1 LSLFLY
7 FFFTNSYA
15 QNNTLDILGLSSSNQ
30 PNVAFSVRK
39 LSSDYTGP
47 LMRVRI
53 GSTASSTLT
62 YYDVYPDAS
71 SNGEISLNSEVSSA
85 ISSITPTISPKV
97 LGSTLRSKLNS
108 ETEAYVGIWYD
119 QSGNQNNLSNGYEV
133 NQPKIIS
140 MTSIITA
147 NNKPVLY
154 WWDVD
159 IIDDNRYGRH
169 VVYLQLGNSINTNGQ
184 VIIVNKFGPNIT
196 GTDGSDGFLL
206 GDNLIPNIL
215 GGTGNY
221 YWHSDPENFRLFG
234 NAPSASITNAE
245 IFQNG
250 VNKGM
255 SSSFNQQLAI
265 NSIAPQV
272 ANVGTGW
279 DNIGNERGNNTGG
292 SHFSTTGAGYS
303 EILSF
308 SDKLNSFSRSLV
320 ETNQNQYFSIYETI
334 SITAPIATLTSCLGT
349 ESTPTTFGVSGSGLT
364 ASVTISAPSNFEIST
379 SSGGTYSSNLTLTN
393 TSTVSQTLYVRLNSS
408 ASVGSKI
415 GTITATTTGAS
426 ATTSVSGTV
435 NALPSIS
442 ITETDASGVASNDA
456 IICNGGSVTLTASG
470 TTSFLWSSGA
480 ATTSSITITPSS
492 STTYTVTGTTSG
504 CSNTASKT
512 ITVNS
517 LPNIG
522 ISGTTTNPELV
533 SLTATASEGSTY
545 AWSDGSSTS
554 SATNTFDASGV
565 YSLTVTDTY
574 GCISST
580 QLNITVQQYGL
591 SRTGEKTLDS
601 TRQINSNG
609 QIGSLNP
616 ISQEGKKRE
625 YKSNKKVI
633 SDGLILNLDAGSSS
647 SYPGIGTTWTDLT
660 GNSNGTFVNFSTG
673 FYSTNNGGEIIF
685 DGVNDYVSLP
695 TGTYFN
701 GNFTIQSW
709 IYPTGDAAVY
719 FWARVLDFGNGAGS
733 ANVLLSTSGGGSGY
747 PAMRVEGSLFNAI
760 TLLPLNQWSQL
771 VATLSGTTAIIY
783 LNGTA
788 IGNATLTSAS
798 NTERRNNYIGK
809 SNWGGDPYFKGK
821 MSNLQIYNRALSID
835 EILKNYNALKSRFGL

>member
-1 LSLFLY
+1 MRSFKIVFISI

-159 IIDDNRYGRH
+159 IINDNRYGRH

-184 VIIVNKFGPNIT
+184 VIIVNKFGPKIP
-196 GTDGSDGFLL
+196 GTSGNDGFLL
-206 GDNLIPNIL
+206 GDNLIPNIR

-221 YWHSDPENFRLFG
+221 YWHSRPENFLLFG
-234 NAPSASITNAE
+234 HSQSASITNAE

-255 SSSFNQQLAI
+255 SSSFNLQLAI

-320 ETNQNQYFSIYETI
+320 ETNQNLYFSIYETI
-334 SITAPIATLTSCLGT
+334 SITAPIATLTTCLGT
-349 ESTPTTFGVSGSGLT
+349 ASSPTTFGVTGAGLT
-364 ASVTISAPSNFEIST
+364 ASITISAPSNFEIST
-379 SSGGTYSSNLTLTN
+379 SSGGTYSSSLTLTN
-393 TSTVSQTLYVRLNSS
+393 TSTVSQTLYVRLSNS
-408 ASVGSKI
+408 ATVGSKT
-415 GTITATTTGAS
+415 GTITATSTGAS
-426 ATTSVSGTV
+426 DVTTTVSGTV
-435 NALPSIS
+435 LAKP
-442 ITETDASGVASNDA
+442 
-456 IICNGGSVTLTASG
+456 TLS
-470 TTSFLWSSGA
+470 
-480 ATTSSITITPSS
+480 TSSIFLCAEATYLITNTTSMPVDNGWSVTGSNSVNNGFLTAGTISG
-492 STTYTVTGTTSG
+492 TYTVSYTDGCAQTVSASVTVGNSDISPAITGLASYKI
-504 CSNTASKT
+504 SNT
-512 ITVNS
+512 
-517 LPNIG
+517 
-522 ISGTTTNPELV
+522 NPIPQGP
-533 SLTATASEGSTY
+533 TASFY
-545 AWSDGSSTS
+545 AGYNGFNYY
-554 SATNTFDASGV
+554 SATKPT
-565 YSLTVTDTY
+565 
-574 GCISST
+574 
-580 QLNITVQQYGL
+580 
-591 SRTGEKTLDS
+591 K
-601 TRQINSNG
+601 
-609 QIGSLNP
+609 
-616 ISQEGKKRE
+616 
-625 YKSNKKVI
+625 
-633 SDGLILNLDAGSSS
+633 
-647 SYPGIGTTWTDLT
+647 PGFYRANNVS
-660 GNSNGTFVNFSTG
+660 GNSAGCPFPF
-673 FYSTNNGGEIIF
+673 EIF
-685 DGVNDYVSLP
+685 
-695 TGTYFN
+695 
-701 GNFTIQSW
+701 
-709 IYPTGDAAVY
+709 
-719 FWARVLDFGNGAGS
+719 RC
-733 ANVLLSTSGGGSGY
+733 
-747 PAMRVEGSLFNAI
+747 
-760 TLLPLNQWSQL
+760 
-771 VATLSGTTAIIY
+771 TTCP
-783 LNGTA
+783 
-788 IGNATLTSAS
+788 
-798 NTERRNNYIGK
+798 
-809 SNWGGDPYFKGK
+809 D
-821 MSNLQIYNRALSID
+821 
-835 EILKNYNALKSRFGL
+835 

>member
-1 LSLFLY
+1 MRLFKIVFISI

-159 IIDDNRYGRH
+159 IIRNNRYGRH

-221 YWHSDPENFRLFG
+221 YWHSAPEIFRLFG
-234 NAPSASITNAE
+234 NAQSASITNAE

-279 DNIGNERGNNTGG
+279 DNIGYERGNNTGG

-334 SITAPIATLTSCLGT
+334 SITAPIATLTSCLGIA
-349 ESTPTTFGVSGSGLT
+349 SSPTTFGVTGAGLT

-379 SSGGTYSSNLTLTN
+379 SSGGTYSSSLTLTN
-393 TSTVSQTLYVRLNSS
+393 TNTISQTLYVRLNSS
-408 ASVGSKI
+408 ATAGAKT
-415 GTITATTTGAS
+415 GNITATSTGVTDVTT
-426 ATTSVSGTV
+426 TVSGTV
-435 NALPSIS
+435 N
-442 ITETDASGVASNDA
+442 V
-456 IICNGGSVTLTASG
+456 
-470 TTSFLWSSGA
+470 
-480 ATTSSITITPSS
+480 
-492 STTYTVTGTTSG
+492 
-504 CSNTASKT
+504 
-512 ITVNS
+512 
-517 LPNIG
+517 LPNISF
-522 ISGTTTNPELV
+522 SGSITNVELV
-533 SLTATASEGSTY
+533 SLTANAFEGAGYSWSGGTSTNTV
-545 AWSDGSSTS
+545 S
-554 SATNTFDASGV
+554 NTFDASGL
-565 YSLTVTDTY
+565 YSLAVSDIN

-580 QLNITVQQYGL
+580 LLNITVQHWGL
-591 SRTGEKTLDS
+591 SRNGEKTLDS
-601 TRQINSNG
+601 
-609 QIGSLNP
+609 
-616 ISQEGKKRE
+616 
-625 YKSNKKVI
+625 V
-633 SDGLILNLDAGSSS
+633 LI
-647 SYPGIGTTWTDLT
+647 
-660 GNSNGTFVNFSTG
+660 
-673 FYSTNNGGEIIF
+673 
-685 DGVNDYVSLP
+685 
-695 TGTYFN
+695 
-701 GNFTIQSW
+701 
-709 IYPTGDAAVY
+709 
-719 FWARVLDFGNGAGS
+719 
-733 ANVLLSTSGGGSGY
+733 
-747 PAMRVEGSLFNAI
+747 
-760 TLLPLNQWSQL
+760 
-771 VATLSGTTAIIY
+771 
-783 LNGTA
+783 
-788 IGNATLTSAS
+788 
-798 NTERRNNYIGK
+798 K
-809 SNWGGDPYFKGK
+809 
-821 MSNLQIYNRALSID
+821 
-835 EILKNYNALKSRFGL
+835 

>member
-1 LSLFLY
+1 MRSFKIVFISI

-159 IIDDNRYGRH
+159 IISDNRYGRH

-184 VIIVNKFGPNIT
+184 VIIVNKFGPKIP
-196 GTDGSDGFLL
+196 GTDGNDGFLL
-206 GDNLIPNIL
+206 GDNLIPNEL
-215 GGTGNY
+215 GTGNY
-221 YWHSDPENFRLFG
+221 YWHSAPENFLLFG
-234 NAPSASITNAE
+234 NAQSESITNAE

-320 ETNQNQYFSIYETI
+320 ETNQNLYFSIYETI
-334 SITAPIATLTSCLGT
+334 SITAPIATLTTCLGT
-349 ESTPTTFGVSGSGLT
+349 ASSPTTFGVTGAGLT
-364 ASVTISAPSNFEIST
+364 ASITISAPSNFEIST
-379 SSGGTYSSNLTLTN
+379 SSGGTYSSSLTLTN
-393 TSTVSQTLYVRLNSS
+393 TSTVSQTLYIRLSSS
-408 ASVGSKI
+408 ATVGSI
-415 GTITATTTGAS
+415 TGTIIATSTAS
-426 ATTSVSGTV
+426 SDATTSVSGTV
-435 NALPSIS
+435 NSPNISIS
-442 ITETDASGVASNDA
+442 GNKTDVELVTLIASGGN
-456 IICNGGSVTLTASG
+456 
-470 TTSFLWSSGA
+470 
-480 ATTSSITITPSS
+480 
-492 STTYTVTGTTSG
+492 TYV
-504 CSNTASKT
+504 
-512 ITVNS
+512 
-517 LPNIG
+517 
-522 ISGTTTNPELV
+522 
-533 SLTATASEGSTY
+533 
-545 AWSDGSSTS
+545 WSDGSSTS
-554 SATNTFDASGV
+554 SSTNTFDASGL
-565 YSLTVTDTY
+565 YSLTVTDSY

-580 QLNITVQQYGL
+580 QFNITVQHWGL
-591 SRTGEKTLDS
+591 SKYGEKILDS
-601 TRQINSNG
+601 TTQINSNG
-609 QIGSLNP
+609 EIGTMYPL
-616 ISQEGKKRE
+616 SQEGKKRE
-625 YKSNKKVI
+625 YKRKLKVG
-633 SDGLILNLDAGSSS
+633 D
-647 SYPGIGTTWTDLT
+647 SY
-660 GNSNGTFVNFSTG
+660 
-673 FYSTNNGGEIIF
+673 
-685 DGVNDYVSLP
+685 
-695 TGTYFN
+695 
-701 GNFTIQSW
+701 
-709 IYPTGDAAVY
+709 
-719 FWARVLDFGNGAGS
+719 
-733 ANVLLSTSGGGSGY
+733 GGGY
-747 PAMRVEGSLFNAI
+747 CC
-760 TLLPLNQWSQL
+760 
-771 VATLSGTTAIIY
+771 IY
-783 LNGTA
+783 
-788 IGNATLTSAS
+788 
-798 NTERRNNYIGK
+798 
-809 SNWGGDPYFKGK
+809 F
-821 MSNLQIYNRALSID
+821 SIC
-835 EILKNYNALKSRFGL
+835 